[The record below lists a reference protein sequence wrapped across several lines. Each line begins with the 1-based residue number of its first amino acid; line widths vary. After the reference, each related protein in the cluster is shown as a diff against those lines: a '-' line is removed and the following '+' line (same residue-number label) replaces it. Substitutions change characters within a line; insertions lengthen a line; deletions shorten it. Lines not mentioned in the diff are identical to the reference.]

1 MAKIKSKK
9 IVNLF
14 SIFFLFFAFL
24 ILINV
29 GGSVKATTNY
39 ESELLV
45 TSSIAFHY
53 KPSKTVAQI
62 NSIPGAPQDDDSI
75 KNFNSGDINANPIVK
90 WLNALTNLVA
100 GVIGVGAILMIVWG
114 GIQYITARDNAQAV
128 QAAKEKIINVLIGL
142 AAFIFLYAFL
152 QWLIPG
158 GIFA

>member
-1 MAKIKSKK
+1 MTKIKSKK

-14 SIFFLFFAFL
+14 SISFLFFAFL

-29 GGSVKATTNY
+29 GGSVKATTNN

-45 TSSIAFHY
+45 TSSITSHY
-53 KPSKTVAQI
+53 KPLKTVAQI
-62 NSIPGAPQDDDSI
+62 NPIPGAPNENET
-75 KNFNSGDINANPIVK
+75 KNFTRGDIQSNPIIK
-90 WLNALTNLVA
+90 WLNAIVNLLA

-128 QAAKEKIINVLIGL
+128 QSAKEKIINVVIGL